1 MVFQRNKLT
10 KTTFFFFCYCLTV
23 AQVQFG
29 EEIRRAG
36 KDFQL
41 YKLLTEASGSGKN

>member
-1 MVFQRNKLT
+1 MT
-10 KTTFFFFCYCLTV
+10 KKKNTETTFFYYCLAV
-23 AQVQFG
+23 AEVQFG
-29 EEIRRAG
+29 EEIKRAG

>member
-1 MVFQRNKLT
+1 MT
-10 KTTFFFFCYCLTV
+10 KKNTETTFFYYCLAV

-29 EEIRRAG
+29 EEIKRAG